1 MSSVVP
7 PWVQAAM
14 NAAKRPRWSPR
25 YRDSGGSEM
34 GAPRG
39 MRSSKPAPG
48 LTTDSLVAKS
58 KSRVATTDRRQR
70 RAR

>member
-1 MSSVVP
+1 MSSVIP
-7 PWVQAAM
+7 PWVQDAM

-25 YRDSGGSEM
+25 YRDNGGSEM

-39 MRSSKPAPG
+39 VLSSKPVPK
-48 LTTDSLVAKS
+48 LTTDSLVANS
-58 KSRVATTDRRQR
+58 KSRVASTDRRQR